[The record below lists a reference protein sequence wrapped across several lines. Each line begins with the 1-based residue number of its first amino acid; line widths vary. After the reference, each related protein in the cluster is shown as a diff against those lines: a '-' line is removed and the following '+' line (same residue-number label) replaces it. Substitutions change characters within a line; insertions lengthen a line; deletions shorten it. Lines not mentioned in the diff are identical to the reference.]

1 MILTAFCQNMMTN
14 NYEDYRQSVTA
25 AAGGLGN
32 MSTKIGMVS
41 LGCAKNRV
49 DAEML
54 LFTLKQAGFE
64 LVADPAMSDVA
75 IVNTCGFIEDA
86 KQESIDEI
94 LELAELKK
102 EGRIQAII
110 VSGCLAERY
119 QKEILKELYE
129 VDAVIGIGANGK
141 IVDVVN
147 KVLEGKRVESFP
159 DKLCLDINGWRI
171 RTTPFYYA
179 YLKIAEGCDN
189 CCTYCA
195 IPNIRGKYRSRR
207 IEDIVEEARTLVG
220 NGVRELVIVAQD
232 TSRYGEDLY
241 NKLMLPELL
250 REICKIDKDFYV
262 RVLYCY
268 PDRITDELID
278 TIANEPKVL
287 KYIDLPL
294 QHASGKIL
302 KRMNRHGDRQ
312 ILTELIKKLRD
323 RIPKLVIRTTFMTG
337 FPGETEEDFIELSEF
352 VRDMRFERMGCF
364 AYSQEEDTPAA
375 SFDDQISDEVK
386 KHRHDIIMEQQSQIM
401 AENCVKMIGKTVKIL
416 FEGFDRY
423 AECYYGRSAADAPEV
438 DGKVFFTVE
447 GKKPNVGDIIEIA
460 ITDYVDVDLI
470 GEYKA

>member
-1 MILTAFCQNMMTN
+1 MA
-14 NYEDYRQSVTA
+14 
-25 AAGGLGN
+25 
-32 MSTKIGMVS
+32 TKIGMVS

-54 LFTLKQAGFE
+54 LFTLKQEGFE
-64 LVADPAMSDVA
+64 IVADPAMSDVA

-110 VSGCLAERY
+110 VTGCLAERY
-119 QKEILKELYE
+119 QTEILKELYE
-129 VDAVIGIGANGK
+129 IDAVVGIGANSNIANIVREVLKGK
-141 IVDVVN
+141 
-147 KVLEGKRVESFP
+147 KVEEFP
-159 DKLCLDINGWRI
+159 DKLCLDINAPRL
-171 RTTPFYYA
+171 RSTPFYYA

-195 IPNIRGKYRSRR
+195 IPKIRGKFRSRK
-207 IEDIVEEARTLVG
+207 IEDIVEEAKGLVN
-220 NGVRELVIVAQD
+220 NGVKELILIAQD

-241 NKLMLPELL
+241 KKCMLPELL
-250 REICKIDKDFYV
+250 RELCKIDSNFYI

-268 PDRITDELID
+268 PDRMTDELID

-294 QHASGKIL
+294 QHASGKLL
-302 KRMNRHGDRQ
+302 KRMNRHGDREV
-312 ILTELIKKLRD
+312 LTELINKLRAK
-323 RIPKLVIRTTFMTG
+323 IPNLTIRTTFITG
-337 FPGETEEDFIELSEF
+337 FPGETEEDFTELSEF
-352 VRDMRFERMGCF
+352 VRDMRFDRMGCF
-364 AYSQEEDTPAA
+364 AYSPEEDTPAA
-375 SFDDQISDEVK
+375 EFPDQIDDEVK
-386 KHRHDIIMEQQSQIM
+386 KHRRDIIMEQQAEIM
-401 AENCVKMIGKTVKIL
+401 AEKCESMIGKTIKVL

-423 AECYYGRSAADAPEV
+423 AECYYGRSSADAPEV

-447 GKKPNVGDIIEIA
+447 GKKPAVGDIIDVE
-460 ITDYVDVDLI
+460 ITDYIDVDLI

>member
-1 MILTAFCQNMMTN
+1 MA
-14 NYEDYRQSVTA
+14 
-25 AAGGLGN
+25 
-32 MSTKIGMVS
+32 TKIGMVS

-110 VSGCLAERY
+110 VTGCLAERY
-119 QKEILKELYE
+119 QQEILKELYE

-147 KVLEGKRVESFP
+147 EVLEGKKVESFP
-159 DKLCLDINGWRI
+159 DKLCLDINSSRI
-171 RTTPFYYA
+171 RSTPFYYA

-195 IPNIRGKYRSRR
+195 IPQIRGRYRSRK
-207 IEDIVEEARTLVG
+207 IEDIVKEARELVN
-220 NGVRELVIVAQD
+220 NGVRELIIIAQD
-232 TSRYGEDLY
+232 TSRYGEDFY
-241 NKLMLPELL
+241 NKRMLSELL
-250 REICKIDKDFYV
+250 REICKIDKDFFV

-268 PDRITDELID
+268 PDRMTDELID
-278 TIANEPKVL
+278 TIANEPKIL

-294 QHASGKIL
+294 QHANGRIL
-302 KRMNRHGDRQ
+302 KRMNRHGDKE

-323 RIPKLVIRTTFMTG
+323 RIPNLTLRTTFITG
-337 FPGETEEDFIELSEF
+337 FPGETEEEFNELAEF
-352 VRDMRFERMGCF
+352 VHNMRFERMGCF
-364 AYSQEEDTPAA
+364 AYSPEEDTPAA
-375 SFDDQISDEVK
+375 SFPDQIDDEVK
-386 KHRHDIIMEQQSQIM
+386 KHRRDIIMEQQSEIM
-401 AENCVKMIGKTVKIL
+401 AENCEKMIGKTIKVL

-423 AECYYGRSAADAPEV
+423 AECYFGRSAADAPEV
-438 DGKVFFTVE
+438 DGKVFFTVT
-447 GKKPNVGDIIEIA
+447 GQKPTVGDIVDIE
-460 ITDYVDVDLI
+460 ITDYIDVDLI

>member
-1 MILTAFCQNMMTN
+1 MKI
-14 NYEDYRQSVTA
+14 YRQPA
-25 AAGGLGN
+25 AVAAEGLDK

-49 DAEML
+49 DAEMML
-54 LFTLKQAGFE
+54 YTLKQAGFE

-75 IVNTCGFIEDA
+75 IINTCGFIEDA

-102 EGRIQAII
+102 EGRIKAII
-110 VSGCLAERY
+110 VCGCLAERY
-119 QKEILKELYE
+119 KKEILKELYE

-141 IVDVVN
+141 IADVISEVINGN
-147 KVLEGKRVESFP
+147 KVEEFP
-159 DKLCLDINGWRI
+159 DKLSLDINGGRI

-195 IPNIRGKYRSRR
+195 IPQIRGKYRSRR
-207 IEDIVEEARTLVG
+207 MEDIVEEARSLVG
-220 NGVRELVIVAQD
+220 GGIRELIVVAQD

-241 NKLMLPELL
+241 NKCMLPELL
-250 REICKIDKDFYV
+250 SEICKIDKDFYV

-268 PDRITDELID
+268 PDRMTDELID
-278 TIANEPKVL
+278 TIANEPKIL

-312 ILTELIKKLRD
+312 TLTGLIKKLRD
-323 RIPKLVIRTTFMTG
+323 RIPNLVIRTTFITG
-337 FPGETEEDFIELSEF
+337 FPGETEEDFTELSEF

-364 AYSQEEDTPAA
+364 AYSQEENTPAA
-375 SFDDQISDEVK
+375 SFDDQVSDEVK
-386 KHRHDIIMEQQSQIM
+386 KRRRDIIMEQQSEIM
-401 AENCVKMIGKTVKIL
+401 AENCEKMTGRTVRIL

-447 GKKPNVGDIIEIA
+447 GKKPNVGDIIEITV
-460 ITDYVDVDLI
+460 TDYVDVDLI

>member
-1 MILTAFCQNMMTN
+1 MQEEFFIMA
-14 NYEDYRQSVTA
+14 
-25 AAGGLGN
+25 
-32 MSTKIGMVS
+32 TKVGMVS

-54 LFTLKQAGFE
+54 LFTLKQEGFE
-64 LVADPAMSDVA
+64 IVADPAMSDVA

-102 EGRIQAII
+102 EGRIKAII
-110 VSGCLAERY
+110 VTGCLAERY
-119 QKEILKELYE
+119 QYEILKELYE
-129 VDAVIGIGANGK
+129 VDAVIGIGANSSIAD
-141 IVDVVN
+141 IVRQVLSGE
-147 KVLEGKRVESFP
+147 KVEAFP
-159 DKLCLDINGWRI
+159 DKLCLDINAPRL
-171 RTTPFYYA
+171 RSTPFYYA

-195 IPNIRGKYRSRR
+195 IPQIRGKYRSRK
-207 IEDIVEEARTLVG
+207 IEDIVEEARNLVN
-220 NGVRELVIVAQD
+220 NGVKELILIAQD

-241 NKLMLPELL
+241 KKRMLPELL
-250 REICKIDKDFYV
+250 REISKIDKDFFI

-268 PDRITDELID
+268 PDRMTDELIE
-278 TIANEPKVL
+278 TIANEKKIL

-302 KRMNRHGDRQ
+302 KRMNRHGDRET
-312 ILTELIKKLRD
+312 LTELINKLRAK
-323 RIPKLVIRTTFMTG
+323 IPNLTIRTTFITG
-337 FPGETEEDFIELSEF
+337 FPGETEEDFTELSEF
-352 VRDMRFERMGCF
+352 IRDMRFDRMGCF
-364 AYSQEEDTPAA
+364 AYSPEENTPAA
-375 SFDDQISDEVK
+375 GFENQVDDEVK
-386 KHRHDIIMEQQSQIM
+386 KHRQDIIMEQQSEIM
-401 AENCVKMIGKTVKIL
+401 AEKCEAMIGKTVRVL

-438 DGKVFFTVE
+438 DGKVFFTVSD
-447 GKKPNVGDIIEIA
+447 KKPAVGDIIDVE